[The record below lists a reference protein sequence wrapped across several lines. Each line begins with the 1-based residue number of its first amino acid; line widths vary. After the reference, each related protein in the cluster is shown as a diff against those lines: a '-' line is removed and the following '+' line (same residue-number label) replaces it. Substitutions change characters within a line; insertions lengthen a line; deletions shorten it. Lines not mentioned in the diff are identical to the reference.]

1 MGNTIGRAEKDIRG
15 LIGKTTTEMIRD
27 DHPEVLPQAS
37 NEITEQK
44 TPSGV
49 TVQAHYDG
57 ADALVD
63 VVHAIAL

>member
-1 MGNTIGRAEKDIRG
+1 
-15 LIGKTTTEMIRD
+15 MIRD